1 MIEKNIIKIADYFT
15 ELKKSREELMR
26 FLEVLVYA
34 ILYVALGIMF
44 FGIDPEPMQ
53 ALSVFAVMFLNM
65 IYNVLRDIYD
75 KFE

>member
-1 MIEKNIIKIADYFT
+1 
-15 ELKKSREELMR
+15 MR

-53 ALSVFAVMFLNM
+53 VLAVFAVMFLNM

-75 KFE
+75 KFD

>member
-1 MIEKNIIKIADYFT
+1 
-15 ELKKSREELMR
+15 MR

-44 FGIDPEPMQ
+44 FGLDPEPMQ

>member
-1 MIEKNIIKIADYFT
+1 
-15 ELKKSREELMR
+15 MR
-26 FLEVLVYA
+26 FLEILVYVV
-34 ILYVALGIMF
+34 LYVVLGIMF

-53 ALSVFAVMFLNM
+53 VLSVFAVMFLNM

>member
-1 MIEKNIIKIADYFT
+1 
-15 ELKKSREELMR
+15 MR
-26 FLEVLVYA
+26 FLEVLIYA

-65 IYNVLRDIYD
+65 IYNTLRGICD
-75 KFE
+75 KFK

>member
-1 MIEKNIIKIADYFT
+1 
-15 ELKKSREELMR
+15 MR

-53 ALSVFAVMFLNM
+53 TLSVFAVMFLNM

>member
-1 MIEKNIIKIADYFT
+1 M